1 MNNFYVY
8 LHTDP
13 RTQEVVY
20 VGKGKHG
27 RAWDVTRCRTDNK
40 EHQNWML
47 ELSELGFIPTDWVS
61 ILYKNH
67 TENGA
72 LQLEKEYLHLHGV
85 LRFNRQSGE
94 RQHQAKMT
102 DAQALEAY
110 AMVKAG
116 AKQQEVADKFGV
128 SRSAISMLASGKQWK
143 AVTAGVRQ
151 CE

>member
-110 AMVKAG
+110 VMVKAG
-116 AKQQEVADKFGV
+116 AK
-128 SRSAISMLASGKQWK
+128 
-143 AVTAGVRQ
+143 
-151 CE
+151 